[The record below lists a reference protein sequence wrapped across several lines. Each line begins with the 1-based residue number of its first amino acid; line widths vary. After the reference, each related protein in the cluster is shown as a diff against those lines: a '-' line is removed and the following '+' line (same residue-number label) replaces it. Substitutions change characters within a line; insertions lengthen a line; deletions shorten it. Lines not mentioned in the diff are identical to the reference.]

1 MLSARC
7 HFSDSCVYTNGFV
20 WENKGVFSSL
30 KPHSE
35 ISIGVI
41 DVWAAHLNYKERER
55 AESSPL
61 RLFLTTSPC
70 VSNLNLCISYLD
82 DKFH

>member
-20 WENKGVFSSL
+20 WASKEVFSSL

-35 ISIGVI
+35 ISTCVI
-41 DVWAAHLNYKERER
+41 DVWVAHLNYKERER
-55 AESSPL
+55 AKSSPL
-61 RLFLTTSPC
+61 RLFLTTSLC
-70 VSNLNLCISYLD
+70 VSNLNFCVNYLD

>member
-1 MLSARC
+1 MLSARF

-20 WENKGVFSSL
+20 WASKGVFSSL

-35 ISIGVI
+35 ISTGVI

-55 AESSPL
+55 AKSSPP

-70 VSNLNLCISYLD
+70 VSNLNFCVNYLD